1 MNEWNQETIYS
12 LCNTMLCHALKAIY
26 MLKRD
31 LLVVICS
38 IRITTRS
45 MICFLKKSCIVHSI
59 FFFFSFSRAL
69 TLRSARIAI
78 SCWCLGK
85 QSKLRHVNW
94 NQSCS
99 VDLCKCKC
107 AAVSDNSKL
116 RHVWNKH
123 QVQGLSIVRNICSM
137 EKSKN
142 YNYIH
147 SVHCSEGNFVHGGAE
162 NSVVWIGHH
171 LIVFFCK

>member
-1 MNEWNQETIYS
+1 
-12 LCNTMLCHALKAIY
+12 MLCHALKAIY

-123 QVQGLSIVRNICSM
+123 QVQGLSIVRNIYVQWRNLKIITIFIQCTAVREILSM
-137 EKSKN
+137 EVQKTAWCESDTIWL
-142 YNYIH
+142 YF
-147 SVHCSEGNFVHGGAE
+147 FV
-162 NSVVWIGHH
+162 NKI
-171 LIVFFCK
+171 LIRE